1 MSEPVAKLDRRFSDP
16 DAVATQ
22 WQKTNQVLDSAEL
35 FWICTVRASGQA
47 HVTPLV
53 AIWLDDTI
61 YFCTGPE
68 EQKALN
74 LSGNS
79 RVVLMTGCND
89 WETGIDVVLEGE
101 ALPVVD
107 TDLLQRLAQAWGTK
121 WDGRWH
127 YQAVPGGFRHE
138 GGTGMVLVFSVR
150 PTKVFAFAKGT
161 FGQTRYR
168 F

>member
-1 MSEPVAKLDRRFSDP
+1 MR
-16 DAVATQ
+16 T
-22 WQKTNQVLDSAEL
+22 
-35 FWICTVRASGQA
+35 
-47 HVTPLV
+47 
-53 AIWLDDTI
+53 
-61 YFCTGPE
+61 Y
-68 EQKALN
+68 
-74 LSGNS
+74 
-79 RVVLMTGCND
+79 
-89 WETGIDVVLEGE
+89 EGE

-107 TDLLQRLAQAWGTK
+107 TDLLQRLAQAWATK

-127 YQAVPGGFRHE
+127 YQAVPSGFRHE